1 VERMDIW
8 VSLEPEG
15 VHRIGWGGLERL
27 A

>member
-1 VERMDIW
+1 MDIW